1 MKRICIVD
9 YGLGNIKS
17 LFNSLKKIGFNPEFF
32 SNKENKKFD
41 MVFIPGVG
49 SYYKA
54 SKLIYQKKYLDFLN
68 IHKEE
73 GSIFGICL
81 GMQLFSTYG
90 DENKRSKG
98 LDLINGHTKKIMS
111 KVRKLSLP
119 FVGYQKVNFIND
131 KKYPYLKKFNNEK
144 FYFVHSYAITPDNK
158 KNILGYTKNQGI
170 KFTSAIYDN
179 KIIGTQFHPEKSG
192 EVGLEFL
199 KESILNFS

>member
-1 MKRICIVD
+1 MD

-32 SNKENKKFD
+32 SNKKNKQFD

-68 IHKEE
+68 IHKQE

-81 GMQLFSTYG
+81 GMQLFGTYG
-90 DENKRSKG
+90 DENKKSKG
-98 LDLINGHTKKIMS
+98 LNLIKGHTKKIMS
-111 KVRKLSLP
+111 NVKKLYLP
-119 FVGYQKVNFIND
+119 FVGYQKVNFINN
-131 KKYPYLKKFNNEK
+131 KKYSYLKKFNNEK
-144 FYFVHSYAITPDNK
+144 FYFVHSYAITTDNK
-158 KNILGYTKNQGI
+158 NNILGQTKNQGI
-170 KFTSAIYDN
+170 KFTSAIYDDGV
-179 KIIGTQFHPEKSG
+179 IGTQFHPEKSG

-199 KESILNFS
+199 KESIINFS

>member
-1 MKRICIVD
+1 MD

-32 SNKENKKFD
+32 SNKKNKQFD

-68 IHKEE
+68 IHKQE

-81 GMQLFSTYG
+81 GMQLFGTYG
-90 DENKRSKG
+90 DENKKSKG
-98 LDLINGHTKKIMS
+98 LNLIKGHTKKIMS
-111 KVRKLSLP
+111 NVKKLYLP
-119 FVGYQKVNFIND
+119 FVGYQKVNFINN
-131 KKYPYLKKFNNEK
+131 KKYSYLKKFNNEK
-144 FYFVHSYAITPDNK
+144 FYFVHSYAITTDNK
-158 KNILGYTKNQGI
+158 NNILGQTKNQGI
-170 KFTSAIYDN
+170 KFTSAIYDDRV
-179 KIIGTQFHPEKSG
+179 IGTQFHPEKSG

-199 KESILNFS
+199 KESIINFS